1 MEKCMEEENKKTGH
15 DMGKRGIFPAC
26 PKCEEG
32 ALVPFSFKDDVY
44 EFWKCTHCG
53 HKIEKKV

>member
-1 MEKCMEEENKKTGH
+1 METENKKSEHNFGS
-15 DMGKRGIFPAC
+15 RGIFPAC

-53 HKIEKKV
+53 YKVEKKS